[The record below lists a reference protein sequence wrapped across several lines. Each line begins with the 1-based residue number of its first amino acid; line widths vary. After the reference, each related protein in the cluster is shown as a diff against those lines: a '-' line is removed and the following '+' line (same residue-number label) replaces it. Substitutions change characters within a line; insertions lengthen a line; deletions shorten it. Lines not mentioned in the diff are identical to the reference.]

1 MSTFGVHN
9 PIKDWKQGDFPAP
22 AGVILVLNEPLGL
35 IDGFPAL
42 SASLASDSE
51 IDFEVARLQ
60 EQIRL
65 AGAQAKR
72 TLAAQIAKIRPQSE
86 A

>member
-9 PIKDWKQGDFPAP
+9 PIKNWKQGDFAAP

-42 SASLASDSE
+42 SASLASESE
-51 IDFEVARLQ
+51 IDFEVTRLQ

-72 TLAAQIAKIRPQSE
+72 TLAAQIAKLRPQGE